1 MRIALGSIFAFA
13 LALHATAA
21 SSGTNSA
28 AQKPDPHF
36 SDLPLPSKTAP
47 AQPAKPT
54 QTDSGKPK
62 AARAVGMLMAKNPD
76 APKTPCHRVV
86 ASDGTLHGYSGK
98 GGILGKKKM
107 LIEEG
112 VVFKGEKVDL
122 EKSQWNV

>member
-1 MRIALGSIFAFA
+1 MDTSFKEKVYEVLRTVPKGKVVTYGQL
-13 LALHATAA
+13 
-21 SSGTNSA
+21 
-28 AQKPDPHF
+28 
-36 SDLPLPSKTAP
+36 SKL
-47 AQPAKPT
+47 
-54 QTDSGKPK
+54 SGKPK